1 MKHIPLHLWQEEQHK
16 QVIDF
21 HKNHALA
28 KEREWQW
35 IAS

>member
-1 MKHIPLHLWQEEQHK
+1 MKHIPLHLWQEEQHNL
-16 QVIDF
+16 VIDF

-28 KEREWQW
+28 IEREWQW